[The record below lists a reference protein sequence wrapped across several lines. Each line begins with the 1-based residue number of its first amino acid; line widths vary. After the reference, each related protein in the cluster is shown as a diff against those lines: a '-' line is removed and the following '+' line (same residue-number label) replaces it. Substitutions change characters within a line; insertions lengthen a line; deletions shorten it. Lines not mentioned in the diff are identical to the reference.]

1 MPILLTLYPTNLK
14 INLDALV
21 ALLMPAQKDR
31 QNSWGSQFAP
41 GL

>member
-1 MPILLTLYPTNLK
+1 MPILLTLYPTAQK
-14 INLDALV
+14 INLDELI
-21 ALLMPAQKDR
+21 ALLMPAQKDL

>member
-1 MPILLTLYPTNLK
+1 MPILLTLYPNQPK

-31 QNSWGSQFAP
+31 QNSWGSQFAR